1 MVKRAGFTLYR
12 PKDQL
17 FRPGVAARISDF
29 MSDSLGQP
37 IPENIIKWASCTDDG
52 STYTASIRFGF
63 KQYSIEVFKSAKD
76 DTLSVVDMEVVNTNL
91 A

>member
-1 MVKRAGFTLYR
+1 MVKRAGFTSYRTEDYLYT
-12 PKDQL
+12 
-17 FRPGVAARISDF
+17 PGVSARISDF
-29 MSDSLGQP
+29 MSDALGQP
-37 IPENIIKWASCTDDG
+37 IPENIIQWASCTDEG